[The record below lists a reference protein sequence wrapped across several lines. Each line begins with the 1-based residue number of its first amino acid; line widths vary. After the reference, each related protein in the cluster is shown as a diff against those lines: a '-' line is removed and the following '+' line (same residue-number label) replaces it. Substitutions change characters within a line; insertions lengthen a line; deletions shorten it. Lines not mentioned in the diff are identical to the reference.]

1 MHVDFIEYP
10 SVMLLSHT
18 PNPERVIA
26 AAAKLCYSTKNPEEL
41 YQDLTDEDISK
52 FIKRLMQMNH
62 FSPFEHATFTFGI
75 TNMSRSCLAQITR
88 HRIASFSVKSQRYV
102 DYRKNPVA
110 LIPIDI
116 RGTESEEAFKKAT
129 AEEFERYSEMVDT
142 LMYEHMYSFIIE
154 NEHLDGL
161 SEALKDQDINKVEIV
176 KSYKKSF
183 PSDDGVNIKALQFDR
198 EWKRFEKIAFENA
211 RALLPNSA
219 ATSMI
224 LTMNVRALFEFFN
237 KRCCNRAQDEIR
249 HVAWDMLH
257 LVQGVS
263 SDIFENAGPEC
274 LRGACPERG
283 MSCGK
288 PYQPITNQFVI
299 K

>member
-41 YQDLTDEDISK
+41 YQDLSDEDISK

-142 LMYEHMYSFIIE
+142 LMYEHMYSFIVE
-154 NEHLDGL
+154 NEHLTGFHIDL
-161 SEALKDQDINKVEIV
+161 NDPNVDKAEFV
-176 KSYKKSF
+176 KYFQMNFSST
-183 PSDDGVNIKALQFDR
+183 QFDK

-249 HVAWDMLH
+249 HVAWDMLR
-257 LVQGVS
+257 LVQGGS

>member
-41 YQDLTDEDISK
+41 YQDLNDEDISK

-154 NEHLDGL
+154 NEYL
-161 SEALKDQDINKVEIV
+161 SKLLVDLVKRSTNKAEFV
-176 KSYKKSF
+176 KSFQTTFKS
-183 PSDDGVNIKALQFDR
+183 DLFDK

-249 HVAWDMLH
+249 HVAWDMLR

-263 SDIFENAGPEC
+263 PDIFENAGPKC
-274 LRGACPERG
+274 LRGSCPERG

-288 PYQPITNQFVI
+288 PYQPLTN
-299 K
+299 